1 MTLRDVYNFFTNHLM
16 HILAPWLYDD

>member
-1 MTLRDVYNFFTNHLM
+1 MTLRDVYKFFTNHLM